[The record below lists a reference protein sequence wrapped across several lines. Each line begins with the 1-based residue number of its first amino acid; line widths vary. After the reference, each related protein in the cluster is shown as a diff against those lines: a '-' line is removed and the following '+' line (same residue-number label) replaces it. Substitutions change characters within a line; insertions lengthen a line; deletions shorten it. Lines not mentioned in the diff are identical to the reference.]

1 VFPCCSRKDTILSK
15 RSLPGNAG
23 ISVHAV
29 LRNAKDGKIRA
40 ARRKAALFWPHDF
53 NDFNMLKK
61 ASARCAV
68 YDWGKFVL
76 SESAN

>member
-1 VFPCCSRKDTILSK
+1 M
-15 RSLPGNAG
+15 
-23 ISVHAV
+23 
-29 LRNAKDGKIRA
+29 
-40 ARRKAALFWPHDF
+40 AALFWPHDF
-53 NDFNMLKK
+53 NDFNALKK